1 MTLDERELRA
11 VFAPARTLEPTD
23 AEVARVLARRPP
35 RGRRRRARVA
45 LAATLAVLGA
55 SYVAV
60 PPLRAAV
67 DDVAATFSGW
77 LGTPGGNVPGRP
89 LGAHEQAPD
98 YFRDPTLTADP
109 RVIAEAGGYKLYAA
123 RDAYRGGVEFDLG
136 DTGVGLGYTP
146 ADVRGHALLVL
157 GPGAMQHADAHGH
170 VPLFGVTARSIR
182 TVELTY
188 RTGPPLKLDG
198 VAGGFVLL
206 AEPARG
212 PVEVIGYDAAGQVV
226 ERAKVDDSDHW
237 GPRIDWRRYG

>member
-23 AEVARVLARRPP
+23 AEVARVLARRPSRP
-35 RGRRRRARVA
+35 RRRRATLAV
-45 LAATLAVLGA
+45 AATLAVLAG

-89 LGAHEQAPD
+89 LGRRETAPD
-98 YFRDPTLTADP
+98 YFRDPSLNTDP

-123 RDAYRGGVEFDLG
+123 READGRRIDFDLG

-146 ADVRGHALLVL
+146 DDVRGHALLVL

-170 VPLFGVTARSIR
+170 VPLFGVTARSIT

-188 RTGPPLKLDG
+188 RTGPPLRVDG

-206 AEPARG
+206 AEPARS

-237 GPRIDWRRYG
+237 GPRIDWSEYR